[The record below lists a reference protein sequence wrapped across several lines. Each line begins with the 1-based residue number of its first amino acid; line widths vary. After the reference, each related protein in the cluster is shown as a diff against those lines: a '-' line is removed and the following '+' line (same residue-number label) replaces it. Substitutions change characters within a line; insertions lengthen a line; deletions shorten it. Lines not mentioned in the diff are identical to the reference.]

1 MYKKKSV
8 ELLTINVFFSFRLV
22 QLVVAFPT
30 VCDLIGTSLAG
41 M

>member
-1 MYKKKSV
+1 MCKKKNV
-8 ELLTINVFFSFRLV
+8 ELLTINVFPHRLV